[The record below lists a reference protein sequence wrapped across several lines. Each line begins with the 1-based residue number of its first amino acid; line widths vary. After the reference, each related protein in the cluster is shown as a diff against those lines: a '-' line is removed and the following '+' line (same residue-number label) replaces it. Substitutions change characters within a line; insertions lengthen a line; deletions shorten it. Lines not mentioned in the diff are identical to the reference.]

1 MTNEFSTGPTYMP
14 IYVYDCKVKG
24 RLSLIGTLS
33 KIFSIFYF
41 DASPNQLM
49 EANQLWAQSTVKSLA
64 IALSSEQR
72 EPQPYG
78 WGQLSP
84 QIHWVYEWAQNQI
97 RTNLT

>member
-1 MTNEFSTGPTYMP
+1 MDQRSEGGGST
-14 IYVYDCKVKG
+14 
-24 RLSLIGTLS
+24 LIGTLS
-33 KIFSIFYF
+33 QIFLIFYF

-49 EANQLWAQSTVKSLA
+49 VANQLLAQCTVKFLALA
-64 IALSSEQR
+64 IPSDKR